1 MKWLDAVHGRLA
13 LLVGAAWL
21 ASATARAQPSDSLAV
36 SETSPARTEVVFAT
50 IGIGAQPVRGS
61 LVELLTAEL
70 RRMGLSLVEE
80 QPSEPLSAWA
90 SGATRSRRV
99 LAAIL
104 LDGRS
109 GSGWRLIVIDAARGR
124 AIARALP
131 GGIRDDAAS
140 IEAVVSIVIS
150 ATSALREGLEVA
162 SAPLAT
168 VVEES
173 HVPPV
178 VPARTS
184 SADAPPALAAL
195 PPPPSWAFRGVVG
208 ASVASFS
215 PAAPTTEGLGL
226 ALGVS
231 FRARLEAR
239 AFGAVYLPPLISSPF
254 GQFRVARA
262 LLGAAAGPVF
272 RAPAFS
278 FAPEVGV
285 VAERLRRYDA
295 VPTAEVFATPP
306 SALYRFG
313 GLLALRLRHTLLRPL
328 SLELVTGAMYFG
340 RRVQFSAR
348 NPENSWTEGVWPAV
362 AFAQL
367 GLEIAT
373 N

>member
-1 MKWLDAVHGRLA
+1 MKWLDAVHGHLA
-13 LLVGAAWL
+13 LLLGASWL
-21 ASATARAQPSDSLAV
+21 ASATAAAQPSDAPAISEASL
-36 SETSPARTEVVFAT
+36 ARTEVVFAT
-50 IGIGAQPVRGS
+50 IGIPAQPVRSG
-61 LVELLTAEL
+61 LVELLAAEL
-70 RRMGLSLVEE
+70 RRMGLSLVEA
-80 QPSEPLSAWA
+80 QPSKPLSAWA
-90 SGATRSRRV
+90 SKATRSRRV

-109 GSGWRLIVIDAARGR
+109 GTGWRLIVIDAARSR

-140 IEAVVSIVIS
+140 IEAVMSIVVS
-150 ATSALREGLEVA
+150 AASALREGLEVA
-162 SAPLAT
+162 SSPLAS

-173 HVPPV
+173 SPL
-178 VPARTS
+178 PAEAATA
-184 SADAPPALAAL
+184 SAGHGPEPGCCAIPR
-195 PPPPSWAFRGVVG
+195 PSWRLQGSVG

-215 PAAPTTEGLGL
+215 PAAPATEGLGL
-226 ALGVS
+226 ALGVT
-231 FRARLEAR
+231 FRDRLEAR
-239 AFGAVYLPPLISSPF
+239 AFGAAYLPPLISSPF

-262 LLGAAAGPVF
+262 MLGAAAGPVF

-278 FAPEVGV
+278 FAPEVGIV
-285 VAERLRRYDA
+285 VERLRRYDA
-295 VPTAEVFATPP
+295 TPTAGVFATPS
-306 SALYRFG
+306 SALHRFG

-328 SLELVTGAMYFG
+328 SLELVTGAAYFG
-340 RRVQFSAR
+340 PRARFTAR